1 MTMLGRGKREAAEKA
16 RKAEKAEKA
25 RLKAEEAARKAREAA
40 EEAERAAAEAEAA
53 ENAVEDE
60 DEGVGDAKPAGKAGT
75 AEAEAEPDAGEVE
88 VTESK
93 AKVKTE
99 AGTEVKADTDTPEE
113 DADEKESVKPV
124 LTKTAAKTEAGTK
137 AEDEDGT
144 VEADEAEDDADA
156 ADDADA
162 DVEPAKRRRG
172 SRFGKLHY
180 ALTAVIV
187 LLAAALAWILVT
199 MGGTSPKTG
208 DDGEIKSVTFAAGR
222 AAQDLSS
229 YDFRTIDADL
239 KRAAGHTTGKFKT
252 EFEKQIGQVKPSATQ
267 QQTVVEGTAVKT
279 AVESVDGDRA
289 VALVYLNQQTAKGAT
304 AQRTPSQYTLRM
316 TMQKIEDR
324 WLVAEL
330 QMI

>member
-1 MTMLGRGKREAAEKA
+1 MLGRGKREAAEKA

-40 EEAERAAAEAEAA
+40 EEAERAAAEAEEA
-53 ENAVEDE
+53 ENA
-60 DEGVGDAKPAGKAGT
+60 
-75 AEAEAEPDAGEVE
+75 AEAETEGVEDVPPAKAKTKTAEKPEEADAEDDTPETDTAE
-88 VTESK
+88 VT
-93 AKVKTE
+93 T
-99 AGTEVKADTDTPEE
+99 TDADTDEE
-113 DADEKESVKPV
+113 EPAKPV
-124 LTKTAAKTEAGTK
+124 LTKTATKTEA
-137 AEDEDGT
+137 EDEPAEV
-144 VEADEAEDDADA
+144 VETDKVDEDKAADEVEDAD
-156 ADDADA
+156 DGS
-162 DVEPAKRRRG
+162 EPAAERRRRG
-172 SRFGKLHY
+172 FRFGRLHY
-180 ALTAVIV
+180 ALTAAIV
-187 LLAAALAWILVT
+187 LLAGALAWILVA
-199 MGGTSPKTG
+199 MGGTSPKIG
-208 DDGEIKSVTFAAGR
+208 DDGDIKSVTFAAGR

-289 VALVYLNQQTAKGAT
+289 VALVYLNQQTAKGTT

-316 TMQKIEDR
+316 TMQKVGGR